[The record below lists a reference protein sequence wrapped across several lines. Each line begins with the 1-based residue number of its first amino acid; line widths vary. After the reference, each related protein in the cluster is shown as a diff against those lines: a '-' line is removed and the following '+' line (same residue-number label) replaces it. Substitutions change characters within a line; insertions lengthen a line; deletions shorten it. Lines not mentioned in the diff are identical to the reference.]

1 MEQWCGKSWGASAV
15 KIFTHHAEVFHLSQI
30 CFIGKN
36 KPKHEAR
43 VMKNYFQSLEKQGA
57 LQQMV
62 RSPQSPRLSFTE
74 SVWDYIK
81 RQQTVRNPKSTYE
94 LWQVLQSLLKTA
106 LRRNNETI
114 NQTSQ
119 ASLLY
124 NQCSFGKT
132 TWSYI
137 GISNRYQMPVSGV
150 ICSLNGF
157 LSVISPMHISSRWF
171 SLLIKQKCFYL
182 QKPLVAR

>member
-36 KPKHEAR
+36 KPKHAAR
-43 VMKNYFQSLEKQGA
+43 VMKNYFQPLEKQGA

-124 NQCSFGKT
+124 NQSSFGKT
-132 TWSYI
+132 IWSYI

-157 LSVISPMHISSRWF
+157 YQLSVPCISAVGGFLCS
-171 SLLIKQKCFYL
+171 
-182 QKPLVAR
+182 